1 VCRRAV
7 ATCRCRLTRLFRP
20 NCFCRLLNDGDHR
33 SMGAALED
41 RRGRFTVG
49 VWSRAASKPSQP
61 VTRADPPATAATP
74 RYGSETLV
82 SARPDPQE
90 RAKHRAA
97 GTAVDYAEGIRST
110 SPCSSRYR
118 RCFQFFT
125 AVPSRKSVV
134 DERLMT
140 GRPPI

>member
-1 VCRRAV
+1 MGASQLVSGSESPASP
-7 ATCRCRLTRLFRP
+7 A
-20 NCFCRLLNDGDHR
+20 NQSQWADHR
-33 SMGAALED
+33 
-41 RRGRFTVG
+41 
-49 VWSRAASKPSQP
+49 
-61 VTRADPPATAATP
+61 PPATAIATP
-74 RYGSETLV
+74 RYGTETLV

-90 RAKHRAA
+90 RAKHCAA
-97 GTAVDYAEGIRST
+97 GTAVDYAEGIRLT

-140 GRPPI
+140 ARPQPIWHLGDDHPFWEEVHGTKS